1 MKSIVTTIVT
11 LFAVMVMGLSGC
23 DNELNLDS
31 HPPRLEDGFFS
42 GSFRIRFI
50 DENGKNWLD
59 KLIEDGVDWKTR
71 FHYAYDFH
79 ATVVSGRGATLGV
92 GDRRFYDSNEGSYLC
107 FPFHRSPTKSPQGKE
122 TYTMEISSD
131 RWLEAGE
138 KHTAKWYVER
148 KGNYHDCYRCEVDGK
163 EVPVTEGYTY
173 PDGRFGRYATTPIIT
188 VHLKKGAK

>member
-11 LFAVMVMGLSGC
+11 LFAVMVMGLSAC

-31 HPPRLEDGFFS
+31 HPPRWEDGELS
-42 GSFRIRFI
+42 GAFRIRFV
-50 DENGKNWLD
+50 DENGVNWLG
-59 KLIEDGVDWKTR
+59 KLTEANVEKNTI
-71 FHYAYDFH
+71 FHYTYDFN
-79 ATVVSGRGATLGV
+79 ATVTTGRGKTLGV
-92 GDRRFYDSNEGSYLC
+92 PDRPWLRDENGYYLC
-107 FPFHRSPTKSPQGKE
+107 FPFNRSTTTSPQGKE

-173 PDGRFGRYATTPIIT
+173 PDGRFGRYPTTPIIT